1 MKENL
6 IIKVISISLI
16 IVLGAIF
23 TPSINYKYYTKYPLK
38 KVSNFEERIF
48 KSSLEEKKYA
58 KLKEALEI
66 KKARDLKLK
75 QLKTAKS
82 LSDTD
87 LAILLYLVGFEG
99 KALQTAWAVAKKES
113 NGRPLAY
120 NGNRKTG
127 DSSYGIFQINMIGNL
142 GPERR
147 AKYKLSDNKELFNPV
162 TNASIAFKMTKRGDN
177 WSAWKGLTPRTKQWL
192 AKFPTVS
199 LKPYVMPDLSALKV

>member
-16 IVLGAIF
+16 IVLGMIL
-23 TPSINYKYYTKYPLK
+23 TPSINYKYYTKNPLK
-38 KVSNFEERIF
+38 KVTDFEERIF

-58 KLKEALEI
+58 KLKQALAI
-66 KKARDLKLK
+66 KQARDLKLAE
-75 QLKTAKS
+75 LKTAKS

-99 KALQTAWAVAKKES
+99 KKLQAAWAVAKKES

-120 NGNRKTG
+120 NGNTKTG

-147 AKYKLSDNKELFNPV
+147 SKYKLSHNKELFNPV
-162 TNASIAFKMTKRGDN
+162 TNASIAFKMTSGGDN
-177 WSAWKGLTPRTKQWL
+177 WSAWKGMTPRTKQWL
-192 AKFPTVS
+192 AKFPTVN
-199 LKPYVMPDLSALKV
+199 LKQYIVPDLSALKV

>member
-16 IVLGAIF
+16 IVLGMIL
-23 TPSINYKYYTKYPLK
+23 TPSINYKYYTKNPLK
-38 KVSNFEERIF
+38 KVTDFEERIF

-58 KLKEALEI
+58 KLKQALAI
-66 KKARDLKLK
+66 KKARDLKLAE
-75 QLKTAKS
+75 LKTAKS

-99 KALQTAWAVAKKES
+99 KKLQAAWAVAKKES

-120 NGNRKTG
+120 NGNTKTG

-147 AKYKLSDNKELFNPV
+147 SKYKLSHNKELFNPV
-162 TNASIAFKMTKRGDN
+162 TNASIAFKMTSGGDN
-177 WSAWKGLTPRTKQWL
+177 WSAWKGMTPRTKQWL
-192 AKFPTVS
+192 AKFPTVN
-199 LKPYVMPDLSALKV
+199 LKQYTVPDLSALKV

>member
-16 IVLGAIF
+16 IVLGVIL
-23 TPSINYKYYTKYPLK
+23 TPSINYKYYTKNPLK
-38 KVSNFEERIF
+38 KVTDFEERIF

-58 KLKEALEI
+58 KLKQALAI
-66 KKARDLKLK
+66 KKARDLKLAELK
-75 QLKTAKS
+75 QAKS

-127 DSSYGIFQINMIGNL
+127 DNSYGIFQINMIGNL

-162 TNASIAFKMTKRGDN
+162 TNASIAFKMTSGGDN
-177 WSAWKGLTPRTKQWL
+177 WSSWKGLTPKTKQWL
-192 AKFPTVS
+192 AKFPTVNI
-199 LKPYVMPDLSALKV
+199 KQYTVPDLSALKV

>member
-16 IVLGAIF
+16 IVLGMIL
-23 TPSINYKYYTKYPLK
+23 TPSINYKYYTKNPLK
-38 KVSNFEERIF
+38 KVTDFEERIF

-58 KLKEALEI
+58 KLKQALAI
-66 KKARDLKLK
+66 KQARDLKLAE
-75 QLKTAKS
+75 LKTAKS

-99 KALQTAWAVAKKES
+99 KNLQAAWAVAKKES

-120 NGNRKTG
+120 NGNTKTG

-147 AKYKLSDNKELFNPV
+147 SKYKLSHNKELFNPV
-162 TNASIAFKMTKRGDN
+162 TNASIAFKMTSGGDN
-177 WSAWKGLTPRTKQWL
+177 WSAWKGMTPRTKQWL
-192 AKFPTVS
+192 AKFPTVN
-199 LKPYVMPDLSALKV
+199 LKQYTVPDLSALKV

>member
-16 IVLGAIF
+16 IVLGMIL
-23 TPSINYKYYTKYPLK
+23 TPSINYKYYTKNPLK
-38 KVSNFEERIF
+38 KVTDFEERIF

-58 KLKEALEI
+58 KLKQALAI
-66 KKARDLKLK
+66 KQARDLKLAE
-75 QLKTAKS
+75 LKTAKS

-99 KALQTAWAVAKKES
+99 KKLQAAWAVAKKES

-120 NGNRKTG
+120 NGNTKTG

-147 AKYKLSDNKELFNPV
+147 SKYKLSHNKELFNPV
-162 TNASIAFKMTKRGDN
+162 TNASIAFKMTSGGDN
-177 WSAWKGLTPRTKQWL
+177 WSAWKGMTPRTKQWL
-192 AKFPTVS
+192 AKFPTVN
-199 LKPYVMPDLSALKV
+199 LKQYTVPDLSALKV

>member
-16 IVLGAIF
+16 IVLGMIL
-23 TPSINYKYYTKYPLK
+23 TPSINYKYYTKNPLK
-38 KVSNFEERIF
+38 KVTDFEERIF

-58 KLKEALEI
+58 KLKQALAI
-66 KKARDLKLK
+66 KKARDLKLAE
-75 QLKTAKS
+75 LKTAKS

-99 KALQTAWAVAKKES
+99 KNLQAAWAVAKKES

-120 NGNRKTG
+120 NGNTKTG

-147 AKYKLSDNKELFNPV
+147 SKYKLSHNKELFNPV
-162 TNASIAFKMTKRGDN
+162 TNASIAFKMTSGGDN
-177 WSAWKGLTPRTKQWL
+177 WSAWKGMTPRTKQWL
-192 AKFPTVS
+192 AKFPTVN
-199 LKPYVMPDLSALKV
+199 LKQYTVPDLSALKV